1 MEVWVRGWMDQM
13 VNENQTDLIGQSR
26 ISNVFGLSRRSNI
39 FDWLMKTMMLFTF
52 NLAA

>member
-26 ISNVFGLSRRSNI
+26 ISNVC
-39 FDWLMKTMMLFTF
+39 DWFIKKIKHI
-52 NLAA
+52 